1 MDAADTVMNR
11 VKPIAFAGVE
21 TLSFRQLD
29 ELNGLGKGSS
39 FKLFKTHLSALE
51 EDSDY
56 FYVSGDAHPQL
67 LAELKKSE
75 QVYLGS
81 VHLVLLSRAGY
92 EKLQQ
97 LSKSVP
103 TRKK

>member
-1 MDAADTVMNR
+1 MDATETVMNR
-11 VKPIAFAGVE
+11 VRPIAFAGVQ

-39 FKLFKTHLSALE
+39 FKLFKTHLAALK

-67 LAELKKSE
+67 LAELKKSD
-75 QVYLGS
+75 QVYVGS
-81 VHLVLLSRAGY
+81 VHLVLLSREGY

-97 LSKSVP
+97 LSKSAP
-103 TRKK
+103 NRKK

>member
-39 FKLFKTHLSALE
+39 FKLFKTLSVQN
-51 EDSDY
+51 SVY
-56 FYVSGDAHPQL
+56 SNFF
-67 LAELKKSE
+67 LAPFE
-75 QVYLGS
+75 GMW
-81 VHLVLLSRAGY
+81 
-92 EKLQQ
+92 
-97 LSKSVP
+97 
-103 TRKK
+103 